1 MSTREAYVDKIK
13 ARLDAWNADIDRL
26 QARAREAE
34 ADARLKY
41 DEQIKE
47 MKAQRDAAEAKLRE
61 ARSASEVAWRDMRG
75 GFEKAWEDM
84 SGAFENAMKR
94 FR

>member
-1 MSTREAYVDKIK
+1 MSTREAYIDKIK
-13 ARLDAWNADIDRL
+13 ARLDAWNADIEKM
-26 QARAREAE
+26 QAKAREAE
-34 ADARLKY
+34 ADTRVKY

-61 ARSASEVAWRDMRG
+61 ARDASEDAWRDMRG
-75 GFEKAWEDM
+75 GFEKAWDDM
-84 SGAFENAMKR
+84 SDAFNDAMKR

>member
-1 MSTREAYVDKIK
+1 VSTREAYVDKIK